1 MSSSKSIE
9 QILKQRQTWQKSGAK
24 KRTSAGF
31 QFRKSVRGREITD
44 FTRQLATMVQAK
56 LPLTQ
61 VLDILCR
68 QQGNTTFRNIIQDIL
83 NSVKRGEPLS
93 RGLARYPKLFSSIY
107 VNMVTVGEIT
117 GNMSEILEQLAQY
130 MEKVSKLKRKILTAM
145 TYPSV
150 IVLVA
155 ICAIG
160 FMIFGVMPTFAEMFR
175 DFNAEMPLPLKVLIG
190 FGDFVKHYG
199 FFLLV
204 VVVVLAGLLRMYGK
218 TQRGS
223 WMMDTLKIR
232 FFLIGNII
240 RKGLISRF
248 ARTLSTLLKSGVS
261 LLDALDVT
269 ARSSNNQVIQKEV
282 MMMKQTAT
290 KGQSMEKSLS
300 GSKLFPE
307 LVVQMIS
314 VGEET
319 AELPDMLV
327 KTADYYDSEVDAA
340 IEALTSIIEPIIIV
354 LLGVIL
360 GGTMIT
366 IYMQIFDL
374 MNAIQ

>member
-9 QILKQRQTWQKSGAK
+9 QILKQRQAWQKSGAK
-24 KRTSAGF
+24 KRTSTGF
-31 QFRKSVRGREITD
+31 QFRKSVRGRAITD

-68 QQGNTTFRNIIQDIL
+68 QQGNMAFRNIIQDIL
-83 NSVKRGEPLS
+83 NSVKQGEPLS
-93 RGLARYPKLFSSIY
+93 RGLSRYPKLFSSIY
-107 VNMVTVGEIT
+107 VNMVTVGEIS

-130 MEKVSKLKRKILTAM
+130 MEKVGKLKRKILTAV

-155 ICAIG
+155 TGAIG
-160 FMIFGVMPTFAEMFR
+160 FMIFGVMPTFAEMFQ
-175 DFNAEMPLPLKVLIG
+175 DFNAEMPLPLKMLIG

-204 VVVVLAGLLRMYGK
+204 VVAVLAGLLRMYGK
-218 TQRGS
+218 TERGS

-282 MMMKQTAT
+282 MMMKQAAT

-327 KTADYYDSEVDAA
+327 KTADYYDNEVDAA